1 MGQYHKIVNVD
12 KKEYLESDFGLKLL
26 EWGYLKNPMNLTLLD
41 KLSKDWKGDRVYVVG
56 DYGNSQDASS
66 SECAEIFSALEK
78 ELGLCDK
85 DGHVDFNHGVYYLSD
100 DKFKSVPLKED
111 LKVED
116 YRFIYNHNAKQFVD
130 LNHCVPCDSYYD
142 FYRFQNKIGYMAIAP
157 LPLLLAL
164 SNGLGGGDYHEG
176 CHNYNLVG
184 SWSKDVHSLE
194 VRNDRLD
201 NDYEELVPEFQ
212 EGERYM
218 SYKEA
223 QKVKSILEEK
233 YLDSFEDD
241 SWIKKEVIEKVIRGD
256 DI

>member
-12 KKEYLESDFGLKLL
+12 KKEYLDPECGLKLL

-41 KLSKDWKGDRVYVVG
+41 KLSRDWKGDRVYVVG
-56 DYGNSQDASS
+56 DYGNSHDVSS
-66 SECAEIFSALEK
+66 SECAEIFSELEK
-78 ELGLCDK
+78 ELELCDK
-85 DGHVDFNHGVYYLSD
+85 DGNVNNSIYCLADG
-100 DKFKSVPLKED
+100 KFKSVPLKED
-111 LKVED
+111 LKAED
-116 YRFIYNHNAKQFVD
+116 YRFIYNHNARQYID
-130 LNHCVPCDSYYD
+130 LNHCVPRDSYYD
-142 FYRFQNKIGYMAIAP
+142 FYRLQNKIGYKAIAP

-164 SNGLGGGDYHEG
+164 SNGLGGGDYHYE
-176 CHNYNLVG
+176 CHNYDLVG
-184 SWSKDVHSLE
+184 SWSKDVQSLD

-201 NDYEELVPEFQ
+201 NDDYEELLPEFQ

-223 QKVKSILEEK
+223 QKVKDILEEK

-241 SWIKKEVIEKVIRGD
+241 SWIKKEIIEKVIRGE